1 MKAEPSVASPPRA
14 PLALLLL
21 LLHLGPRGLH
31 RAAAPPRRLT
41 GVPQVAEHLSAVP
54 ARPCIAECGD
64 PTIHACSFGLVGHL
78 CAVLC
83 ELGPFS
89 HDSRNL
95 HCALGPGTEAAAQAL
110 QLAYAGDGATHPDQR
125 KESIA
130 PCSACAPD
138 GCDELC
144 RTMWG
149 PAGQRSGCYTGG
161 ATCLIDTP
169 NAQGGL
175 CCDCPGA
182 LCRQEGLS

>member
-1 MKAEPSVASPPRA
+1 MHIVPHFVKQMAEAMHGDTVALYPMVSRF
-14 PLALLLL
+14 
-21 LLHLGPRGLH
+21 
-31 RAAAPPRRLT
+31 
-41 GVPQVAEHLSAVP
+41 
-54 ARPCIAECGD
+54 PCIAECGD

-110 QLAYAGDGATHPDQR
+110 QLAYAGDGAPHPDQR

-130 PCSACAPD
+130 PCSSCAPD

-144 RTMWG
+144 RTVWG
-149 PAGQRSGCYTGG
+149 TAGRRGGCYTSG
-161 ATCLIDTP
+161 ATCLVEP
-169 NAQGGL
+169 PHAQGSL